1 MKTPKLYF
9 GAAYYDEYMPYE
21 RMDTDMEMM
30 TKAGMNTIRIA
41 ESTWSTWEP
50 ADGQFDFSRL
60 IHMLECAKKHGVNV
74 IVGTPTYAIPSWMV
88 TKYPD
93 ILSVTHSGPC
103 IYGHRQ
109 NMDITHP
116 DYLFHCERII
126 RKMMEVVSGYDNVI
140 GFQIDNETKPYD
152 TCSKRAQEMFVEYL
166 KEKFPDIKEFNGE
179 FGLDYWSN
187 RVDDWKDFPDI
198 RGTINGSL
206 SAEYKKFQRKLV
218 TDFHRWQ
225 ADIIKEYRKE
235 GQFITHN
242 FDYEWRN
249 FSFGIQPEVNQY
261 DAAECMDVAGCD
273 IYHHSEDELTGAEIA
288 FGGAVAY
295 ALKKDNYL
303 VLETEAQGSF
313 GWLPYKGQLRLQA
326 YSHIASG
333 ANSVMYWHWH
343 SIHNA
348 IESYWKGVLSHNLK
362 ENATYREAMIIGK
375 EFEQIGDR
383 IKNLQKKCDVAIM
396 VSNDSL
402 VGFNEFPVNDKINYN
417 DILRWVYDSFY
428 RMNVECRL
436 VNYKE
441 ENLSEYKVLV
451 VPAMYSANEETI
463 MRLRKYV
470 ENGGHLIMTYRSLFA
485 DEQIKIYADDE
496 PHGMTD
502 VIGATYDAFTNPK
515 NVHLKG
521 DGFDKEKSEVCHWM
535 ELLIPDKADVWASYS
550 HKFWGEYAAVVHN
563 LFGKGSATYIGCH
576 MDEESLETIIK
587 KVLDGADVLRKN
599 VTFPVI
605 CKSGMNDYGNIVHF
619 YFNYS
624 SDEVAF
630 VYEDGEGVNLLTK
643 ESVAYGQKVFLKP
656 WDLLIV
662 EEGEKAE

>member
-1 MKTPKLYF
+1 MKTNKLYF

-21 RMDTDMEMM
+21 RMDTDMQMM
-30 TKAGMNTIRIA
+30 REAGMNVIRIA

-50 ADGQFDFSRL
+50 ENGRFDFSHL
-60 IHMLECAKKHGVNV
+60 VHMLDCAKKYGISV

-88 TKYPD
+88 KEYPD

-116 DYLFHCERII
+116 AYRFHCERII
-126 RKMMEVVSGYDNVI
+126 RKMMEVAAPYENVI

-152 TCSKRAQEMFVEYL
+152 TCSERAQKLFVSYL
-166 KEKFPDIKEFNGE
+166 KEKFPDIGEFNHE

-187 RVDDWKDFPDI
+187 RVDDWENFPDI
-198 RGTINGSL
+198 RGTINQSL
-206 SAEYKKFQRKLV
+206 DAEYRKFQRKLV
-218 TDFHRWQ
+218 TDFHKWQ
-225 ADIIKEYRKE
+225 AGILREYMRE

-249 FSFGIQPEVNQY
+249 FSFGIQPEVNQF

-313 GWLPYKGQLRLQA
+313 GWLPYQGQLRLQA
-326 YSHIASG
+326 YSHIACG

-362 ENATYREAMIIGK
+362 ENATYREAKIIGQ
-375 EFEQIGDR
+375 EFARIGGHIR
-383 IKNLQKKCDVAIM
+383 NLRKQCDVAVM

-402 VGFNEFPVNDKINYN
+402 VGFEEFPVDDTLNYN
-417 DILRWVYDSFY
+417 DILRWIYDSFY
-428 RMNVECRL
+428 RMNIECSL
-436 VNYKE
+436 VNDRE
-441 ENLSEYKVLV
+441 ENLLEYKVLV
-451 VPAMYSANEETI
+451 VPALYSADEETI
-463 MRLRKYV
+463 GRLRNYV
-470 ENGGHLIMTYRSLFA
+470 EHGGHLIMTYRSLFA
-485 DEQIKIYADDE
+485 DRQLKIYPDDQ

-502 VIGATYDAFTNPK
+502 VIGATYDQFTCPK
-515 NVHLKG
+515 NVHLCG
-521 DGFDKEKSEVCHWM
+521 DGFSEEKSLVSHWM
-535 ELLIPDKADVWASYS
+535 ELLIPGEGSAWATYS
-550 HKFWGEYAAVVHN
+550 HPFWKEYAAVVHHA
-563 LFGKGSATYIGCH
+563 FGKGTATYIGCH
-576 MDEESLETIIK
+576 MDEDSLGNVLK
-587 KVLDGADVLRKN
+587 KVLELAGVSGKN
-599 VTFPVI
+599 TVFPVI
-605 CKSGMNDYGNIVHF
+605 IKEGFNEYEKKVRF

-624 SDEVAF
+624 PDEVEF
-630 VYEDGEGVNLLTK
+630 VYEGADGKELLSEKLVEKGTK
-643 ESVAYGQKVFLKP
+643 QLLKP
-656 WDLLIV
+656 WDLMIV
-662 EEGEKAE
+662 EADC